1 MDCDIFFGFKALFG
15 FLKFFCL
22 VSVTI
27 RLIVDIFMTRLQSL
41 PVSLQKSIKNRS
53 LLKVIS
59 GLNNFNPESVFR
71 IAKAAGFGGAD
82 LLDIAC
88 NPKLVELAVEASN
101 IPICVSSVEPKLF
114 PQAVKAGAS
123 IIEIGNF
130 DSFYPEG
137 RFFTAEEVLSLA
149 VESRRLLPETVLSV
163 TVPHILPL
171 NGQAQLALDLADI
184 GADLI
189 QTEGGTSSHPISPGT
204 LGLIEKASPTLA
216 GTCAI
221 SAALKESHHDVP
233 VICASGLCEV
243 TVPMAISVGA
253 NGVGI
258 GSAVN
263 KLETE
268 LAMIATVKGLRQA
281 LDSFRLVSTINQ

>member
-1 MDCDIFFGFKALFG
+1 
-15 FLKFFCL
+15 
-22 VSVTI
+22 
-27 RLIVDIFMTRLQSL
+27 MTRLQSL
-41 PVSLQKSIKNRS
+41 PVSLQKSIHNRS

-71 IAKAAGFGGAD
+71 ISHAAGLGGAD

-88 NPKLVELAVEASN
+88 EPKLVELAVEASN

-114 PQAVKAGAS
+114 PAAVNAGAS

-130 DSFYPEG
+130 DSFYPNG
-137 RFFTAEEVLSLA
+137 CFFSADEVLSLA
-149 VESRRLLPETVLSV
+149 VETRRLLPDVILSV

-171 NGQAQLALDLADI
+171 DSQANLALELVDR
-184 GADLI
+184 GVDLI

-204 LGLIEKASPTLA
+204 LGLIEKASPALA
-216 GTCAI
+216 GTIAI
-221 SAALKESHHDVP
+221 SGALKESGHDIP
-233 VICASGLCEV
+233 VICASGLSEV

-253 NGVGI
+253 SGVGI

-263 KLETE
+263 KLTTE
-268 LAMIATVKGLRQA
+268 LAMIATVKGLRKA
-281 LDSFRLVSTINQ
+281 LDSLKLVSMFN

>member
-1 MDCDIFFGFKALFG
+1 
-15 FLKFFCL
+15 
-22 VSVTI
+22 
-27 RLIVDIFMTRLQSL
+27 MTRLQTL
-41 PVSLQKSIKNRS
+41 PVALQKSIQNRS

-71 IAKAAGFGGAD
+71 ISKAAGLGGAD
-82 LLDIAC
+82 LLDVSC
-88 NPKLVELAVEASN
+88 DPKLVELALDASN
-101 IPICVSSVEPKLF
+101 IPVCVSSVEPKLF
-114 PQAVKAGAS
+114 TPAVKAGAS

-137 RFFTAEEVLSLA
+137 RFFSANEVLSLA
-149 VESRRLLPETVLSV
+149 VESRRLLPEVVLSV

-171 NGQAQLALDLADI
+171 DGQAQLALDLADS
-184 GADLI
+184 GVDLI

-216 GTCAI
+216 GTFSI
-221 SAALKESHHDVP
+221 SAAFKEKGIDVP
-233 VICASGLCEV
+233 IICASGLSEV
-243 TVPMAISVGA
+243 TVSMALAVGA

-263 KLETE
+263 KLNTE

>member
-1 MDCDIFFGFKALFG
+1 
-15 FLKFFCL
+15 
-22 VSVTI
+22 
-27 RLIVDIFMTRLQSL
+27 MTRLQKL
-41 PVSLQKSIKNRS
+41 PVSFQKSIQNRS

-71 IAKAAGFGGAD
+71 ISKAAGLGGAD

-88 NPKLVELAVEASN
+88 EPELVELALEGSN
-101 IPICVSSVEPKLF
+101 IPVCVSSVEPKLF

-130 DSFYPEG
+130 DSFYLDG
-137 RFFTAEEVLSLA
+137 RFFSAEEVLSLA
-149 VESRRLLPETVLSV
+149 VESRSLLPEVVLSV
-163 TVPHILPL
+163 TVPHTLPL
-171 NGQAQLALDLADI
+171 DSQAQLALDLI
-184 GADLI
+184 NVGVDLI

-216 GTCAI
+216 ATFAI
-221 SAALKESHHDVP
+221 GSALKESHHDVP
-233 VICASGLCEV
+233 VVCASGLSEV

-263 KLETE
+263 KLNTE

-281 LDSFRLVSTINQ
+281 LDSLQLVSTIN

>member
-1 MDCDIFFGFKALFG
+1 
-15 FLKFFCL
+15 
-22 VSVTI
+22 
-27 RLIVDIFMTRLQSL
+27 MTRLQSL

-59 GLNNFNPESVFR
+59 GLNNFNPISVLQV
-71 IAKAAGFGGAD
+71 AKAAGIGGAD

-88 NPKLVELAVEASN
+88 KPELVELAVDASK
-101 IPICVSSVEPKLF
+101 IPVCVSSVEPKLF
-114 PQAVKAGAS
+114 PDAVKAGAS

-130 DSFYPEG
+130 DSFYPSG
-137 RFFTAEEVLSLA
+137 RFFSADEVLSLA
-149 VESRRLLPETVLSV
+149 VESRRILPEVVLSV
-163 TVPHILPL
+163 TVPHVLPL
-171 NGQAQLALDLADI
+171 DRQAQLGLDLVDV
-184 GADLI
+184 GVDLI

-216 GTCAI
+216 ATFSIA
-221 SAALKESHHDVP
+221 AALNQSNNNVP

-253 NGVGI
+253 SGVGI
-258 GSAVN
+258 GSAIN
-263 KLETE
+263 RLNTE

-281 LDSFRLVSTINQ
+281 LNSLKLVSTINE

>member
-1 MDCDIFFGFKALFG
+1 
-15 FLKFFCL
+15 
-22 VSVTI
+22 
-27 RLIVDIFMTRLQSL
+27 MTRLQTL
-41 PVSLQKSIKNRS
+41 PSSLQKSIQNRS

-71 IAKAAGFGGAD
+71 ISKAAGLGNAD

-88 NPKLVELAVEASN
+88 APELVELAIEASD
-101 IPICVSSVEPKLF
+101 IPVCVSSVEPKLF
-114 PQAVKAGAS
+114 PDAVKAGAS

-130 DSFYPEG
+130 DSFYPDG
-137 RFFTAEEVLSLA
+137 RFFSADEVLSLA
-149 VESRRLLPETVLSV
+149 VESRRLLPEVVLSV

-171 NGQAQLALDLADI
+171 DSQAQLALDLVDE
-184 GADLI
+184 GVDLI
-189 QTEGGTSSHPISPGT
+189 QTEGGTSSHPLSPGM

-216 GTCAI
+216 GTCSI
-221 SAALKESHHDVP
+221 SSALKQSQHNVP
-233 VICASGLCEV
+233 VISASGLSEV

-253 NGVGI
+253 SGVGI

-263 KLETE
+263 KLNTE

-281 LDSFRLVSTINQ
+281 LNSFQLVATIN

>member
-1 MDCDIFFGFKALFG
+1 
-15 FLKFFCL
+15 
-22 VSVTI
+22 
-27 RLIVDIFMTRLQSL
+27 MTRLQTLS
-41 PVSLQKSIKNRS
+41 VSLQKSIQDRS

-59 GLNNFNPESVFR
+59 GLNNFNPESVLR
-71 IAKAAGFGGAD
+71 ISKAAGLGGAN

-88 NPKLVELAVEASN
+88 KPELVELAKEASN
-101 IPICVSSVEPKLF
+101 IPVCVSSVEPKLF
-114 PQAVKAGAS
+114 PDAVKAGAS

-130 DSFYPEG
+130 DSFYPDG
-137 RFFTAEEVLSLA
+137 RLFTAKEVLSLA
-149 VESRRLLPETVLSV
+149 VESRRLLPEVVLSV

-171 NGQAQLALDLADI
+171 DSQAQLALDLIAV

-216 GTCAI
+216 GTFAI
-221 SAALKESHHDVP
+221 SSALNESDDQVP
-233 VICASGLCEV
+233 VICASGLSEV

-253 NGVGI
+253 AGVGI

-263 KLETE
+263 KLNTE
-268 LAMIATVKGLRQA
+268 LAMIATVKSLRQA
-281 LDSFRLVSTINQ
+281 LDSFKLISTIN